1 MQVNCRIRVK
11 PFSGYLSISLALK
24 QTHRFKEEPL
34 AALVLDTPCVGSK
47 RHVTHSPTAEQL
59 FRL

>member
-34 AALVLDTPCVGSK
+34 AKTNGSK